1 MKNIFIENLY
11 ANCDGE
17 TILRPF
23 SKKLKLIIS
32 LDQQSENLYSMC
44 LLYVQVKD
52 YQNMLKLRS

>member
-32 LDQQSENLYSMC
+32 LDQQSEIYTVCVYCMSKSKTTKIC
-44 LLYVQVKD
+44 
-52 YQNMLKLRS
+52 